1 MIKLDHLMYAAPDLE
16 LGMQQIHEL
25 TGIKPV
31 MGGSHPG
38 VGTRNALL
46 SFSADQYLEIIAPD
60 PEQNLAGTTGEVLA
74 RNPNSGLRAWAV
86 ASDDLAAIRD
96 AAATQNVAARD
107 IINMARTT
115 PDGVALAWQL
125 LFLHEPHWPFFIDW
139 QNSPHPALTAPQG
152 CRLLDFVVTTP
163 DPKQYAAL
171 LAALDV
177 QVEVKAGAF
186 GFSAKLDTPND
197 VVELPSWY
205 R

>member
-1 MIKLDHLMYAAPDLE
+1 MIKLDHLMYAVPDLE

-60 PEQNLAGTTGEVLA
+60 PEQDLAGTTGELLA

-96 AAATQNVAARD
+96 MATQQSVAAREIVD
-107 IINMARTT
+107 MARTT
-115 PDGVALAWQL
+115 PDGMALAWKL
-125 LFLHEPHWPFFIDW
+125 LFLHGSHWPFFIDW
-139 QNSPHPALTAPQG
+139 QASPHPALTAPQG
-152 CRLLDFVVTTP
+152 CQLLDFVLTTP
-163 DPKQYAAL
+163 DPRQYAAL
-171 LAALDV
+171 LAALDL

-186 GFSAKLDTPND
+186 GFSAKLGTPNG
-197 VVELPSWY
+197 VVELPSWFH
-205 R
+205 